1 MHPLAYN
8 HLKKILE
15 AKNIVGPDETCDYY
29 PCHFAGQDCTWCF
42 CPFYP
47 CEDEQTGGEWVKT
60 KEGGR
65 IWSCSDCFW
74 MHKSEVA
81 KALMEEFKRHEI
93 DSVDDIEK
101 RKNDMNKIF
110 AILKDEYPPN
120 K

>member
-42 CPFYP
+42 
-47 CEDEQTGGEWVKT
+47 WV
-60 KEGGR
+60 
-65 IWSCSDCFW
+65 
-74 MHKSEVA
+74 HKPEVA
-81 KALMEEFKRHEI
+81 KALMEEFKKHGI